1 MKDYLPYLAS
11 IVTAV
16 ISAIVSISVCKKQ
29 TKTEI
34 EKIQEQ
40 AKANIELEREK
51 LQLEK
56 EKMELEHKLELEKI
70 HAQNDDAFASGLT
83 NQLLEM
89 AMQSPEFKK
98 QFNQGI
104 ADGLKHNNKRK

>member
-1 MKDYLPYLAS
+1 MKEFLPYFVSVL
-11 IVTAV
+11 TALM
-16 ISAIVSISVCKKQ
+16 SAIVSINVCKKQ
-29 TKTEI
+29 TKTEV
-34 EKIQEQ
+34 EKIKEQ
-40 AKANIELEREK
+40 AKADIELEREK

-56 EKMELEHKLELEKI
+56 EKMELEHKLELEKMHI
-70 HAQNDDAFASGLT
+70 QNDDAFTSGLT

-104 ADGLKHNNKRK
+104 ADGLKQKNKRN